1 LQTRLARLARLP
13 ELQLCVCSGLE
24 LRRNQNLETGRSRQV
39 NQGSEEVPAARD
51 LRQINKRICVGA
63 ERRMFWEYLPVRSST
78 LEMTMNKL
86 TRKSLDS
93 KPADL
98 ARQKSLE

>member
-1 LQTRLARLARLP
+1 MCLLRTRAVEEP
-13 ELQLCVCSGLE
+13 G
-24 LRRNQNLETGRSRQV
+24 TWRQAD
-39 NQGSEEVPAARD
+39 QGKLIKAAR
-51 LRQINKRICVGA
+51 RYQQVGIREKLTKEFVWA
-63 ERRMFWEYLPVRSST
+63 ERRMFWECLPVRSST